1 MTEKNGKLP
10 KGWKWVRLGDIC
22 DFIGGM
28 QPPKSVFSNKALQG
42 YVRLVQIQDFRRS
55 DFAVYIPQDEAKR
68 TFEETD
74 VMIGR
79 YGPPVFQILRG
90 LSGAYNVAL
99 MKTAPNADAITKD
112 FLFYLLKES
121 SIQNAV
127 ISQSQRSAGQSGVQR
142 EFVENLIV
150 PLPPLPEQ
158 KRIVAILNEQ
168 MASVEKARA
177 AAEAQLQAAKT
188 LPAAYLREVFDS
200 PEAQKWERKKL
211 GEVLLNIETG
221 KSMSCDERPAKEDEW
236 GILKVSAV
244 SWGKFKPE
252 QNKVIPRTFT
262 PLSKYEV
269 HSGDLIISRAN
280 TKELVGAIVLVGETR
295 SHLMLS
301 DKTLR
306 LVTNTNVE
314 KAYIEIALREK
325 IAREYIESIATGTSD
340 SMRNISQENIKK
352 IPVFLPSKSKQISII
367 NHLNLKQSATENLC
381 RALQDQLNT
390 IKQLPAALLR
400 QAFNGE
406 L

>member
-1 MTEKNGKLP
+1 MTEKTKKLP
-10 KGWKWVRLGDIC
+10 KNWKWVRLGDIC

-28 QPPKSVFSNKALQG
+28 QPPKSVFSNKLLQG

-55 DFAVYIPQDEAKR
+55 DFAVYIPQEEAKR
-68 TFEETD
+68 TFEQTD

-150 PLPPLPEQ
+150 PLPSLTEQ

-168 MASVEKARA
+168 MAAVEKARA

-211 GEVLLNIETG
+211 GNIALIVQNGIYKSAENYGHGYPFIRMYNLQNNSWRLLLDPLAKVSLTDSELAAFQLEVGDLLISRVNSFELVGKCAWVDLEAKGYVFENMIIRLRLTDEVDSLFIAQQMGHSKIREQIQAVTKRAIGQASINSTDIRNIEVLLPELSEQEKN
-221 KSMSCDERPAKEDEW
+221 
-236 GILKVSAV
+236 SA
-244 SWGKFKPE
+244 SIAQK
-252 QNKVIPRTFT
+252 
-262 PLSKYEV
+262 
-269 HSGDLIISRAN
+269 D
-280 TKELVGAIVLVGETR
+280 
-295 SHLMLS
+295 
-301 DKTLR
+301 
-306 LVTNTNVE
+306 
-314 KAYIEIALREK
+314 IEIDKLQR
-325 IAREYIESIATGTSD
+325 S
-340 SMRNISQENIKK
+340 
-352 IPVFLPSKSKQISII
+352 
-367 NHLNLKQSATENLC
+367 
-381 RALQDQLNT
+381 LQDQLNT